1 MVLSAQAWLIVVKQ
15 LSLSFLV
22 SKKEVSFSSIIDLS
36 VLRFTL
42 QDISFENL
50 YITGEY
56 NVDIGNNLSK
66 VT

>member
-15 LSLSFLV
+15 LSLSFLF